1 MKAKEI
7 AELLNGKIVG
17 CQDSQEELT
26 NAFSSDLM
34 SDVLRLGGE
43 CSLLIT
49 GLCNIQTIRTA
60 EMAMINTIILAR
72 GKTAD
77 EEMIEHAIDND
88 ITIIETE
95 YSIFKTSG
103 ILYTHGIK
111 PMY

>member
-7 AELLNGKIVG
+7 AELLNGRIVG
-17 CQDSQEELT
+17 CQDNNEELT
-26 NAFSSDLM
+26 NAFSSDLKI
-34 SDVLRLGGE
+34 DVFRLGGE

-49 GLCNIQTIRTA
+49 GLCNIQTVRTA

-77 EEMIEHAIDND
+77 EEMVEHAVDND

>member
-1 MKAKEI
+1 MKAQEI
-7 AELLNGKIVG
+7 AKLLNGKIVG
-17 CQDSQEELT
+17 CTDNQDNLT

-34 SDVLRLGGE
+34 SDVLRLGGD

-60 EMAMINTIILAR
+60 EMAEIKTIVLAR
-72 GKTAD
+72 GKAAD
-77 EEMIEHAIDND
+77 SEMLEHAIDND

-103 ILYTHGIK
+103 ILYQNGIK

>member
-1 MKAKEI
+1 M
-7 AELLNGKIVG
+7 
-17 CQDSQEELT
+17 T

-34 SDVLRLGGE
+34 SDVLRLGDE

-60 EMAMINTIILAR
+60 EMSEIKTIILAR

-77 EEMIEHAIDND
+77 AEMIEHAVDND

-103 ILYTHGIK
+103 ILYQNGIK